1 MVALQGAVPSA
12 TLESARA
19 WVLGDPLLRGGDS
32 RETAVRFLEAAARG
46 DAERFLKDRV
56 LGNFVLCHAERDR
69 IHLYSSA
76 AGLHHAFYDASTCAS
91 TSLASVATMASPEF
105 DPVIVYQFLCA
116 GYTLGGQTVFDG
128 VSRLLG
134 GEVLDT
140 EGSRL
145 VRRRW
150 HRLAFPQETLSVGA
164 LSAHIA
170 RTFDEC
176 RPALEDS
183 AMLCADVTGGF
194 DTRLVVA
201 MLHYLKLP
209 FRGWVSGRDDE
220 ADVTIAKQLGERL
233 GFPVRQV
240 DVSEMIEAA
249 AAFGVQQFE
258 RQAFLRPFQ
267 AWLDMMFGN
276 AQCPECDGL
285 RISGHGGEQFRDF
298 PWQQEFP
305 FYGMRT
311 RPNLDFQIR
320 LRFLATQVDSD
331 FMHGDLA
338 RTVRAA
344 NFRRVHADMSAF
356 VDEIAPPDNL
366 TASLAIYL
374 AFREAGRVGSSASEK
389 RRFFPN
395 WAPWLEPEIWLR
407 SGSTSWFSRLGAGL
421 SLLLAERF
429 APELRGLETEAMS
442 ARTRGAAALTVTARH
457 YAGRATAKLVQKVRN
472 RPYATG
478 QAKVLPVLET
488 LLRRPRF
495 QDLVRAA
502 IEPCQLNEAK
512 VEAALREPGRAR
524 NAEVLGALVP
534 LGRLAEA
541 RQTASAALAR

>member
-1 MVALQGAVPSA
+1 LDGRAAGAVPSA

-91 TSLASVATMASPEF
+91 TSLASVAAMASPEF
-105 DPVIVYQFLCA
+105 DPVIVYQFLCCGLHAGRTDRIRRRVAAAGRRGA
-116 GYTLGGQTVFDG
+116 GY
-128 VSRLLG
+128 
-134 GEVLDT
+134 

-150 HRLAFPQETLSVGA
+150 HRLAFPQETLSIGA

-170 RTFDEC
+170 RTFDDC

-233 GFPVRQV
+233 GFPCGQV
-240 DVSEMIEAA
+240 DVSEMTEAA

-311 RPNLDFQIR
+311 RPNLDF
-320 LRFLATQVDSD
+320 
-331 FMHGDLA
+331 
-338 RTVRAA
+338 
-344 NFRRVHADMSAF
+344 
-356 VDEIAPPDNL
+356 PD
-366 TASLAIYL
+366 
-374 AFREAGRVGSSASEK
+374 
-389 RRFFPN
+389 P
-395 WAPWLEPEIWLR
+395 
-407 SGSTSWFSRLGAGL
+407 
-421 SLLLAERF
+421 
-429 APELRGLETEAMS
+429 
-442 ARTRGAAALTVTARH
+442 AALPSRRRSTATSCT
-457 YAGRATAKLVQKVRN
+457 ATS
-472 RPYATG
+472 
-478 QAKVLPVLET
+478 
-488 LLRRPRF
+488 
-495 QDLVRAA
+495 
-502 IEPCQLNEAK
+502 
-512 VEAALREPGRAR
+512 RAR
-524 NAEVLGALVP
+524 C
-534 LGRLAEA
+534 A
-541 RQTASAALAR
+541 RPTSAACTPTCSRSSTRSPRPTT